1 VTTPA
6 KDVVAKQADTIGS
19 TPRQILRS
27 AAFAA
32 GAADVRA
39 GKPTR
44 FDSFGDDDWNYER
57 GRQWAFI
64 APMSMPLRSGGK
76 LNHEALR
83 LLTRA
88 LLRGEI
94 L

>member
-1 VTTPA
+1 M
-6 KDVVAKQADTIGS
+6 KDVVAKQADTIRV
-19 TPRQILRS
+19 TPRQIMGS
-27 AAFAA
+27 IAFAA
-32 GAADVRA
+32 GVADVRT

-64 APMSMPLRSGGK
+64 APMSMPLRIGRK
-76 LNHEALR
+76 LNHEAL
-83 LLTRA
+83 LLLSHAMFRQ
-88 LLRGEI
+88 EI